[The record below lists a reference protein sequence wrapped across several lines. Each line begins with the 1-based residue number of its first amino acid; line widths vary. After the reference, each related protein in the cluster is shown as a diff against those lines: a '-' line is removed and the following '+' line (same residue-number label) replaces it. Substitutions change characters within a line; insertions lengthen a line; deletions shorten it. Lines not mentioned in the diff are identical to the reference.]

1 MRKTTQSTGVS
12 MFYIIVITLA
22 EIWSMWHVHFQE
34 HMEKYTFDTKAAF
47 DKYVRLPFQKIVHM
61 IVTHI
66 VNLSYDK
73 FILHFLWPAP

>member
-1 MRKTTQSTGVS
+1 
-12 MFYIIVITLA
+12 
-22 EIWSMWHVHFQE
+22 MWHVHFQE

-73 FILHFLWPAP
+73 FILHFL